1 LALSLNKIYVA
12 NFSIEEKI
20 FLITDLKI
28 VHKLLNVLRLTKGA
42 LFIVFNDNKQQYIVE
57 IIDHNH
63 GSIKI
68 KIINESNSMSIS
80 NTNVILAVAFPK
92 GKRGDWLVEK
102 ATELGVNKIIV
113 LRTDRSIMNP
123 GQGRIEK
130 WQKIA
135 IQASEQCGRTDIPKI
150 ESGKLEDLNGIIM
163 IAVTKGGI
171 NIEESLIK
179 IDVQKKDLTLNFL
192 VGPEGDWSKEEE
204 KKLIHDGAIPVSL
217 GKRILRVETA
227 AIVGMSIIS
236 LWINSE
242 N

>member
-1 LALSLNKIYVA
+1 MNKIYVA
-12 NFSIEEKI
+12 NFLIEEKI
-20 FLITDLKI
+20 LLITDPKI

-42 LFIVFNDNKQQYIVE
+42 LFIIFNDNKQQYIVE
-57 IIDHNH
+57 IVDHNH
-63 GSIKI
+63 SSIKT
-68 KIINESNSMSIS
+68 KIINESNSMSTS
-80 NTNVILAVAFPK
+80 NANVVLAVAFPK

-113 LRTDRSIMNP
+113 LKTDRSIMNP

-135 IQASEQCGRTDIPKI
+135 IQASEQCGRIDVPKI
-150 ESGKLEDLNGIIM
+150 ENGKLEDLNGITL
-163 IAVTKGGI
+163 IAVTKGGM
-171 NIEESLIK
+171 NIDESLNK
-179 IDVQKKDLTLNFL
+179 IDDQPKSLTLNFL

-204 KKLIHDGAIPVSL
+204 KKLIFDGAIPISL

-236 LWINSE
+236 LWLNSE
-242 N
+242 NS